1 MQKMRFLI
9 FCLLMPAFL
18 SLSAQHDD
26 EVYEQPDTMAQSVAG
41 LPTLPIGEER
51 LRPSLLTSPGWSGLS
66 PWCGDDLWSL
76 HEGFNA
82 RFSLGLSVGLGKN
95 APRGVGFSQSAAFAY
110 AAPLTSR
117 LSVAAGIYADNM
129 DWGAMRRTD
138 VGLAAAVRYSVSEHV
153 GLYAYATKSFLSRQT
168 LPPGPFPLFDEPF
181 RDRIGAMAEFKLGD
195 KATFQISVERSSA
208 PSHGF
213 GMPPSGND
221 FPGNRYGR

>member
-9 FCLLMPAFL
+9 FCLLMPTFL

-26 EVYEQPDTMAQSVAG
+26 AVGELPDTMAQSAAE
-41 LPTLPIGEER
+41 LPALPIGEEG
-51 LRPSLLTSPGWSGLS
+51 LRPTLLTSPGWSGLS
-66 PWCGDDLWSL
+66 PWSGDDLWAL

-95 APRGVGFSQSAAFAY
+95 APRGVGFSQGAAFAY

-138 VGLAAAVRYSVSEHV
+138 VGLAAALRYSVNERI
-153 GLYAYATKSFLSRQT
+153 GLYAYATKSFFSDHS
-168 LPPGPFPLFDEPF
+168 LPSGPFPLFDEPF

-195 KATFQISVERSSA
+195 KATFQISVERSSV
-208 PSHGF
+208 PTRGF
-213 GMPPSGND
+213 GIAPAEAD
-221 FPGNRYGR
+221 FPSRTR